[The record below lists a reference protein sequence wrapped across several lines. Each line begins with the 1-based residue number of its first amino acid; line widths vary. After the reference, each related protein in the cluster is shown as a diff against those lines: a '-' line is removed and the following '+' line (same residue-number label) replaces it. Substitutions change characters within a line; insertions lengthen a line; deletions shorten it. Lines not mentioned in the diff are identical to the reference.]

1 MEKEVWGVNNSEQKC
16 TWQACLETGVV
27 TVPTY
32 NFSRQV
38 GCTALEKTRVRVSFG
53 SVFLP
58 KCLVSRSSRVATDCF
73 CVAFEGLFLYKTE
86 HSVFIQGQFCF
97 LLDLLSNV

>member
-27 TVPTY
+27 TAPTY

-38 GCTALEKTRVRVSFG
+38 GCIALEKTRVRVSFG

-73 CVAFEGLFLYKTE
+73 CVAFEGLLLYR
-86 HSVFIQGQFCF
+86 
-97 LLDLLSNV
+97 LSTVSLFRGNFVSFWIF